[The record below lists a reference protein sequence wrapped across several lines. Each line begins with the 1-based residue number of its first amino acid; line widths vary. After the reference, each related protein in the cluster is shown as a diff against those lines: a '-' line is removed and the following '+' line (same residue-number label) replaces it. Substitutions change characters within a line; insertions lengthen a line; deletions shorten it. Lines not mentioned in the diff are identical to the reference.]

1 MEAISRSCLPAA
13 AARTKRQRKA
23 TCRGVLGAASHR
35 TTCSRSSAAK
45 LTSGLILAM
54 RTHIS
59 YWPQYVYLFMIHTT
73 SQSQTKNDMNG
84 ILSWPETRPYA
95 FDPWCDVF
103 CESLAEFLR
112 ECVLGLLFLAF
123 SFSGSPVRTGRNPC
137 LRFQESTDLAM
148 PWSTNQGS
156 QRCARRPTRRLPSP
170 RDYAD

>member
-1 MEAISRSCLPAA
+1 MKNMAPSIAA
-13 AARTKRQRKA
+13 TFICCYCICPHARDLSSLDRQR
-23 TCRGVLGAASHR
+23 
-35 TTCSRSSAAK
+35 
-45 LTSGLILAM
+45 I
-54 RTHIS
+54 
-59 YWPQYVYLFMIHTT
+59 T

-123 SFSGSPVRTGRNPC
+123 SFSASPVRTGRNTC

-156 QRCARRPTRRLPSP
+156 QRCARRPTRGLPSP
-170 RDYAD
+170 VTTLIRVVFIHLHGGIGIYNRHAA

>member
-1 MEAISRSCLPAA
+1 MHHWTRSAPLRYRISDFFSSLLDA
-13 AARTKRQRKA
+13 RQRIA
-23 TCRGVLGAASHR
+23 
-35 TTCSRSSAAK
+35 
-45 LTSGLILAM
+45 
-54 RTHIS
+54 
-59 YWPQYVYLFMIHTT
+59 

-112 ECVLGLLFLAF
+112 ECVLVLLFLAF